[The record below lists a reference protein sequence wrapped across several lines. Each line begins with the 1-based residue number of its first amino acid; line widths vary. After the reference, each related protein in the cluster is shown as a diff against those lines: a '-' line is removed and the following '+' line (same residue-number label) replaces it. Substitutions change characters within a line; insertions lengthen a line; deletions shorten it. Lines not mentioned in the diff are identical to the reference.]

1 VPFRQAV
8 EEESVDQYMAR
19 LMDRIRS
26 VRGDLT
32 PTSTLPPPAEPARVE
47 GEGRAVHCVA
57 APPKPQAAAEREPVE
72 RSPRTVAPERQ
83 VNMSALRE
91 LANLSAHSAISQ
103 HTQRVLIRTMRSK
116 LIVAAV
122 ALLASGGLWW
132 MWSFFGAREMTYY
145 SALVAILVAIYWG
158 VEYALLTG
166 RLIISKSGHIDWNL
180 TSHGKSKSPPVEE
193 GAEKTPAELPGP
205 SAAAGAESAS
215 IDLSSDNSAAD

>member
-1 VPFRQAV
+1 MLLHR
-8 EEESVDQYMAR
+8 
-19 LMDRIRS
+19 RS
-26 VRGDLT
+26 RKRR
-32 PTSTLPPPAEPARVE
+32 PARA
-47 GEGRAVHCVA
+47 GRTL
-57 APPKPQAAAEREPVE
+57 APYGGPRE
-72 RSPRTVAPERQ
+72 AIDL
-83 VNMSALRE
+83 SALRE

-116 LIVAAV
+116 LIVAVV

-180 TSHGKSKSPPVEE
+180 TSSPQEQVAACRE
-193 GAEKTPAELPGP
+193 GAEKTPPERPGP
-205 SAAAGAESAS
+205 SAAAGAESAR